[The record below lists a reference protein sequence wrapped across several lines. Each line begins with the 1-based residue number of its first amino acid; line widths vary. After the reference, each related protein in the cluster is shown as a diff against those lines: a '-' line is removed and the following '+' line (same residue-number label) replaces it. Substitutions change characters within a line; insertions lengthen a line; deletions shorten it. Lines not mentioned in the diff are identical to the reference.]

1 MRRVAQT
8 GFTLVELVVV
18 IVLLGILAATA
29 LPRFMNVN
37 SEAHDSVVAGV
48 AGSLQT
54 GVSMFHAQ
62 WMAQGQPAAN
72 TAITAFNSLRANSTG
87 YPYGT
92 TDNSGGTS
100 NVTNSTDCAAIF
112 SGVLQ
117 AGAPTIA
124 SVASAAAV
132 VGQTT
137 KFAAV
142 AAAPNCTYYYTGD
155 TSAAGA
161 TVPTLVYGSATG
173 VLTRG
178 TAALP

>member
-1 MRRVAQT
+1 MHQVGQK

-54 GVSMFHAQ
+54 GVAMYHAQ

-72 TAITAFNSLRANSTG
+72 TAITAFNSLRSNSVG

-92 TDNSGGTS
+92 ADNSAGSS
-100 NVTNSTDCAAIF
+100 NVTNSADCAAIF
-112 SGVLQ
+112 TGVLQ

-124 SVASAAAV
+124 SVANAAAV

-142 AAAPNCTYYYTGD
+142 AAAPNCTFYYTGD
-155 TSAAGA
+155 TSASGA
-161 TVPTLVYGSATG
+161 TVPTLSYGSATG
-173 VLTRG
+173 VMTQS